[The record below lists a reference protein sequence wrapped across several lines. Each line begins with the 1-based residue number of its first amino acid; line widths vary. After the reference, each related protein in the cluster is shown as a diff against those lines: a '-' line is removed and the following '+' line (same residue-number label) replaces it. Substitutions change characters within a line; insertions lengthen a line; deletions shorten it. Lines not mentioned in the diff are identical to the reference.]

1 MNLDLENLEH
11 LLKMESNN
19 PVILT
24 RVIAIHISK
33 VLFHSVRK
41 LNQQL
46 FLFLKQNLKLFSR

>member
-1 MNLDLENLEH
+1 MNSDLENLEH

-24 RVIAIHISK
+24 RIKAIHISE

-41 LNQQL
+41 LNQ
-46 FLFLKQNLKLFSR
+46 